1 MKKALMLIIGI
12 IIIASLCSCDGI
24 SSKQPKNI
32 ELVSYIGKSLST
44 VETELS
50 AELKDM
56 TQYFDSAYRFE
67 AGTTLVDFSIDSSG
81 KIVRI
86 HLWDSG
92 ELGYT
97 LCGLTT
103 EMDDVSAENKLSE
116 NGAVFVRGKVWQC
129 ANKTDCITREDS
141 GWIYMANSE
150 ILEEQL
156 LLAKMENALAFQHE
170 DSEGIYYIGNH
181 QFVEYYYS
189 SFPRFVHEYKNLTE
203 YQQGVWNE
211 TIAGRYLMVSGTVT
225 GVTERGTIIVMCEDQ
240 SYGEEVGNILPTV
253 GFAELTLVSEQEALL
268 MSLSE
273 NSSIVAFGQILPESY
288 NGVYFDLS
296 ETIVLEVNSSSVMV
310 PVLERLIPGLTRF
323 DESGNI
329 LQGANMDVNF
339 EGLNCPFFFADTIFE
354 QLSEN
359 ALLTTQFLEDKYI
372 KLIGKIS
379 YFHTDGEFFSVSSV
393 SGYYSSDKIVCNIS
407 KEHQDRLTKMKI
419 GDFITLYCKITNV
432 DSLAG
437 YTINADVITFEDENN
452 RYICG
457 KQPLEYEAFW
467 NQPDVT
473 TYYDEITREYMDP
486 ATFGFISIFAGK
498 TGNSEVT
505 YWLSLQTG
513 SEIREIDGGTREIAQ
528 YIDLPSKEIWT
539 ESNRVVVEFAVEG
552 YCEYTGKLQ
561 LIKEYRENG
570 YIVDYLY
577 ADIPG
582 LLSTSNTA
590 WYLGAT

>member
-1 MKKALMLIIGI
+1 
-12 IIIASLCSCDGI
+12 
-24 SSKQPKNI
+24 
-32 ELVSYIGKSLST
+32 
-44 VETELS
+44 
-50 AELKDM
+50 
-56 TQYFDSAYRFE
+56 
-67 AGTTLVDFSIDSSG
+67 
-81 KIVRI
+81 
-86 HLWDSG
+86 
-92 ELGYT
+92 
-97 LCGLTT
+97 
-103 EMDDVSAENKLSE
+103 
-116 NGAVFVRGKVWQC
+116 
-129 ANKTDCITREDS
+129 
-141 GWIYMANSE
+141 
-150 ILEEQL
+150 
-156 LLAKMENALAFQHE
+156 
-170 DSEGIYYIGNH
+170 
-181 QFVEYYYS
+181 
-189 SFPRFVHEYKNLTE
+189 
-203 YQQGVWNE
+203 
-211 TIAGRYLMVSGTVT
+211 
-225 GVTERGTIIVMCEDQ
+225 
-240 SYGEEVGNILPTV
+240 
-253 GFAELTLVSEQEALL
+253 
-268 MSLSE
+268 
-273 NSSIVAFGQILPESY
+273 
-288 NGVYFDLS
+288 
-296 ETIVLEVNSSSVMV
+296 
-310 PVLERLIPGLTRF
+310 
-323 DESGNI
+323 
-329 LQGANMDVNF
+329 MDVNL

-372 KLIGKIS
+372 KLIGKLS

-393 SGYYSSDKIVCNIS
+393 SGYYSNDKIVCNIS
-407 KEHQDRLTKMKI
+407 KEHQDKLTKMKI